1 MLGALFA
8 VLSAL
13 SFSTNAVLVRR
24 GVTQASPSQGAF
36 ITVMIG
42 VPLFFV
48 AALAAGQLLRA
59 GDLPASSYGL
69 LAFAGIIH
77 FILGRSLNYRAIA
90 AVGAARTAPI
100 QALTIPYSILIALI
114 FLDESITLG
123 MAAGIG
129 LIMVGPAIMVERS
142 GRRPA
147 AAPAPAA
154 SVAAAIPA
162 ASEPVA
168 PAAAAIPTE
177 PVAAAAAATKPGF
190 ELRQVEGYVSALLAA
205 MVYGTTPILIRA
217 ALEGESGLSILGG
230 LAAYS
235 AAAALLLVSVL
246 LPGRRGLLATM
257 RPATIRLFLGAGF
270 SVFLAQMFRFIALSL
285 APVAVVTTLG
295 RAGSVFTLGLSWLL
309 NRDLEQITARV
320 VIGVGFSVSG
330 AVLLVATRVS

>member
-48 AALAAGQLLRA
+48 AALVAGQLLRA

-77 FILGRSLNYRAIA
+77 FIFGRSLNYRAIA

-123 MAAGIG
+123 MAVGIG

-142 GRRPA
+142 GLRPA
-147 AAPAPAA
+147 AALAAAA
-154 SVAAAIPA
+154 SVAAANPA

-168 PAAAAIPTE
+168 PAAAGP
-177 PVAAAAAATKPGF
+177 KPGF

-205 MVYGTTPILIRA
+205 VLYGTTPILIRA

-246 LPGRRGLLATM
+246 LPGRRDLLATM
-257 RPATIRLFLGAGF
+257 RPATIRLFLSAGF

-330 AVLLVATRVS
+330 AVLLVATRAS